1 MAASHTSV
9 SLGQCGSGVG
19 GRMDAGGQRP
29 GVGRQG
35 LMLLGGQCGDSDLK
49 LPGHMGQC

>member
-29 GVGRQG
+29 GVGKQG
-35 LMLLGGQCGDSDLK
+35 LMLLEGSVETQT
-49 LPGHMGQC
+49 